1 MVDPIDE
8 FDAREGWL
16 GRHDQGRRGLR
27 EKLLREKGGLD
38 AGCHTNFSMK
48 SMREKGGFDVMLKVA
63 LVTVRGGASNQ
74 VLWCLG
80 VASLGPGLV
89 VLSGT
94 R

>member
-1 MVDPIDE
+1 M
-8 FDAREGWL
+8 
-16 GRHDQGRRGLR
+16 H
-27 EKLLREKGGLD
+27 
-38 AGCHTNFSMK
+38 
-48 SMREKGGFDVMLKVA
+48 EKGGFDVMIKVA
-63 LVTVRGGASNQ
+63 VVTVRGGASNQ